1 MPMTFEEWKVKA
13 GEFPS
18 MGAAERW
25 RTENNVE
32 VEGLP
37 NPQAAGQ
44 WRTQLGEQPS
54 GGLSVAAQQ
63 PQTAAPQ
70 QPNRNPMSEEQSLR
84 EAIMGY
90 PAKQKTARE
99 AQFKAA
105 QERIAQMYGGP
116 SQSQMLFALSQA
128 LLAPRKYSGFAGTM
142 YNVSQALGGIGK
154 AREDAMRKRAEAE
167 LELKQAYDTG
177 AEKDELE
184 ALKLRYQLVK
194 EANDLAAERAKAG
207 QPKYQFD
214 PTTGSWNIQPG
225 TGGVPPMNAR
235 GQYVVSSPEQAANVP
250 KGKEFVYAGDDTGK
264 TYYGR

>member
-44 WRTQLGEQPS
+44 WRAQLSEQQPT
-54 GGLSVAAQQ
+54 GGLGMAAQQ
-63 PQTAAPQ
+63 PQTGKP
-70 QPNRNPMSEEQSLR
+70 PMEEA
-84 EAIMGY
+84 EAIRQEIIGY
-90 PAKQKTARE
+90 PTKQKLARE

-105 QERIAQMYGGP
+105 QDRIAQMYGGP

-128 LLAPRKYSGFAGTM
+128 LLSPRKYSGFAGTM

-154 AREDAMRKRAEAE
+154 AQEDANRKRAEAE
-167 LELKQAYDTG
+167 FELKQAYDTG
-177 AEKDELE
+177 ASNDELE

-194 EANDLAAERAKAG
+194 EANDVAAAQAKAN
-207 QPKYQFD
+207 QPTIQLD
-214 PTTGSWNIQPG
+214 QLGNIRE
-225 TGGVPPMNAR
+225 VPKKVHKPMTKE
-235 GQYVVSSPEQAANVP
+235 QYDAIPVGEYYVVP
-250 KGKEFVYAGDDTGK
+250 KGPDAGK
-264 TYYGR
+264 IVPKVA

>member
-44 WRTQLGEQPS
+44 WRAQLSDQQPT
-54 GGLSVAAQQ
+54 GGLNMAAQQ
-63 PQTAAPQ
+63 PQTGKP
-70 QPNRNPMSEEQSLR
+70 PMEEAEALR
-84 EAIMGY
+84 QEIVGY
-90 PAKQKTARE
+90 PTKQKLARE

-105 QERIAQMYGGP
+105 QDRIAQMYGGP

-128 LLAPRKYSGFAGTM
+128 LLSPRKYSGFAGTM

-154 AREDAMRKRAEAE
+154 AQEDANRKRAEAE
-167 LELKQAYDTG
+167 FELKQAYDTG
-177 AEKDELE
+177 ASNDELE

-214 PTTGSWNIQPG
+214 TTTGSWNIQPG